1 VDGERFD
8 DLTLR
13 PMLAAIDNLIFL
25 LLVGV
30 AALLRWLATRASNA
44 SKPNDSDNAPTPPPQ
59 RSIRES
65 TSSDEEQIR
74 RFLEALGQPRGTKI
88 PPPVAP
94 RTNVAP
100 RPVAPVSPPRSAIPI
115 PEIRR
120 KSGRPAEGRPRVSGP
135 VHEVTVEPAAPRR
148 TYQPAQPVAAR
159 SEAPEFEVQDT
170 SQPLVEIPVSR
181 MSSPVAAR
189 TQPQQSLTLLQL
201 LQTPDGLRQAVI
213 LREIFGPPRS
223 LQPMQDLPGTA

>member
-1 VDGERFD
+1 M
-8 DLTLR
+8 T
-13 PMLAAIDNLIFL
+13 PILAAIDNLIFL

-30 AALLRWLATRASNA
+30 AALLRWLATRASKA
-44 SKPNDSDNAPTPPPQ
+44 SQPDDSINAPTPPSQ

-74 RFLEALGQPRGTKI
+74 KFLEALGQPRGTKV

-94 RTNVAP
+94 RADVPP
-100 RPVAPVSPPRSAIPI
+100 RPVAPVSPPKSAIPI

-120 KSGRPAEGRPRVSGP
+120 KSKQPAEGRPTVIGP
-135 VHEVTVEPAAPRR
+135 VREFTVEPAAPRR
-148 TYQPAQPVAAR
+148 TYQPARPVPAR
-159 SEAPEFEVQDT
+159 SEAPEFEVQET
-170 SQPLVEIPVSR
+170 SRGIPEPGR
-181 MSSPVAAR
+181 MSLPVAEK
-189 TQPQQSLTLLQL
+189 TQPQQSLTLRQL

-223 LQPMQDLPGTA
+223 MQPLELINV